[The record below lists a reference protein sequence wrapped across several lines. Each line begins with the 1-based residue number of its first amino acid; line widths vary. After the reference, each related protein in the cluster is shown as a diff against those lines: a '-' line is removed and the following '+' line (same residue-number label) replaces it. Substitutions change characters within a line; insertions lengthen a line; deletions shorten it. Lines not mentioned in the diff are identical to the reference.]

1 MSVGFVLA
9 VFLSIGLGPLLVFE
23 GLRFNTLHQT
33 CKTTQIENERIL
45 TNPLCKDP
53 WQRQLHGPKQEAVC
67 KHAQEE
73 MMLSPFS
80 CAWKNLWSQSELVRV
95 WFMITESYVMILSV
109 VVPCLITC
117 IFMLF
122 WTCNEAKTRTFHQ
135 EMYRETLKTIHR
147 NPIKQHKQQHDYVEY
162 RKDESDFYL
171 PKKNRRVIE
180 LINARN

>member
-1 MSVGFVLA
+1 
-9 VFLSIGLGPLLVFE
+9 
-23 GLRFNTLHQT
+23 LRFSTLHQT

-45 TNPLCKDP
+45 SNPLCKDP

-73 MMLSPFS
+73 MLLSPFS
-80 CAWKNLWSQSELVRV
+80 CAWKNLWTQSELVRV
-95 WFMITESYVMILSV
+95 WFMITESYVMVLSV

-122 WTCNEAKTRTFHQ
+122 WTCNEAKTRKFHQ
-135 EMYRETLKTIHR
+135 DMYRETLQTIHGKH
-147 NPIKQHKQQHDYVEY
+147 NHKQALQHRHIETHQQEQHYV
-162 RKDESDFYL
+162 KDRGVEEEDGGDSDFYF
-171 PKKNRRVIE
+171 PVKNRRVVE